1 MMFSSYIIIY
11 YVLDCIFNRDDLYL
25 SSRYTTYEYDD
36 DSAPHSS
43 RDYYESSDYPG
54 KLFIYLIIL
63 KIKSIL
69 HLIINC
75 LLYYFNNKKCLELD
89 CVFT

>member
-1 MMFSSYIIIY
+1 MYP
-11 YVLDCIFNRDDLYL
+11 

-54 KLFIYLIIL
+54 KLLYLYTCLIVL
-63 KIKSIL
+63 NRKNIL
-69 HLIINC
+69 HDDK
-75 LLYYFNNKKCLELD
+75 F
-89 CVFT
+89 FTILF

>member
-1 MMFSSYIIIY
+1 MMFFLYNHLLCARIY
-11 YVLDCIFNRDDLYL
+11 LFNRDDMYS

-54 KLFIYLIIL
+54 KLLYLYTCLIIL
-63 KIKSIL
+63 NIILNRKNIL
-69 HLIINC
+69 H
-75 LLYYFNNKKCLELD
+75 NKF
-89 CVFT
+89 FTILF